1 MAGDQYHWETG
12 PFHWEK
18 CDSDDAGPPHWEA
31 MCAEREQHNNRSV
44 TKYLIIVSMP
54 TVNSTIIH
62 MLQSISSLS

>member
-12 PFHWEK
+12 PFHWGK
-18 CDSDDAGPPHWEA
+18 RDSDDTGPPHWEA
-31 MCAEREQHNNRSV
+31 MCAEREQRNNWSV
-44 TKYLIIVSMP
+44 TKYLTIVSML